1 MKRPV
6 NKLNIMRFLAFLLI
20 CSTLI
25 SLTALSASA
34 LESGAVGD
42 NISWVLDAGT
52 LTITGTGKM
61 TNYRDSELPPWYEFR
76 DQIVRVVISDKI
88 TSIGNFAFYGCKNLT
103 TVTLPNSVKTIG
115 NYAFASCKRLA
126 TVHMSGSVSSIGN
139 GAFYSCSALE
149 SIRLPYGLSY
159 LGSQAFYRCESL
171 KSISIPSDVR
181 TMGDS
186 VFAYCKALVRAE
198 VHARINQL
206 PAWTFYG
213 CSQLSEILLAE
224 TISDIDNNSFKKCDS
239 LSIVYFS
246 GNEKQAEKIEDKI
259 SEDVVSFEISGYITS
274 ETIPESTTSGVYV
287 EKDESTSVQT
297 NTVVVQNDNY
307 LLNYTVERIYKI
319 ATNTATYTANVI
331 LTIENDK
338 FWEDAGAAVVK
349 ALNDIGS
356 TYDETSKAAGTT
368 VTLYVKNNISVSRA
382 FLNRLAGKEVKLSVS
397 LSNGSGWSIDCRD
410 LKVQDLTE
418 EVSNNYS
425 HTLKEAPEEVSE
437 KLGTDD
443 CYRIV
448 FDESATQKAEVV
460 VQLPTQTA
468 TNTNA
473 FLYQIEEDGSYKKLQ
488 GVAVDNNGCANFYIN
503 SVDKMTDYIIGLDVI
518 GESTDDVII
527 PDELITGTPS
537 NPIYGSSA
545 LDRLEQIQY
554 VESARNYHMG
564 VGYGGLTWILIA
576 VLVVTTIIV
585 GGIMTIINKS
595 QKAKMQMR
603 KT

>member
-1 MKRPV
+1 MKRPTK
-6 NKLNIMRFLAFLLI
+6 KLNIMRFLAFLLI

-25 SLTALSASA
+25 SFSALSASA
-34 LESGAVGD
+34 LESGASGD

-52 LTITGTGKM
+52 LTITGTGEM

-88 TSIGNFAFYGCKNLT
+88 TAIGNCAFYGCKNLT
-103 TVTLPNSVKTIG
+103 TVTLPNSVKSIG
-115 NYAFASCKRLA
+115 SYAFASCKRLA

-186 VFAYCKALVRAE
+186 VFAYCKGLVRAE
-198 VHARINQL
+198 VYARINML

-259 SEDVVSFEISGYITS
+259 SEDVVSFDVTGYITG
-274 ETIPESTTSGVYV
+274 ETMPESTTSGVYE

-307 LLNYTVERIYKI
+307 ILNYTVERIYRKS
-319 ATNTATYTANVI
+319 TNTATYTANLV

-338 FWEDAGAAVVK
+338 VWDEAGAAVVK

-356 TYDETSKAAGTT
+356 TYGETSTAAGTT
-368 VTLYVKNNISVSRA
+368 VMMYVKNNISVSRA
-382 FLNRLAGKEVKLSVS
+382 FLNRLAGREVKLSVS

-410 LKVQDLTE
+410 LKVQD
-418 EVSNNYS
+418 VSESPVGNYS
-425 HTLKEAPEEVSE
+425 HTLQEVSKE
-437 KLGTDD
+437 VGEQLGTDD

-448 FDESATQKAEVV
+448 FDESVSQKAEVV
-460 VQLPTQTA
+460 VQLPPQTA

-503 SVDKMTDYIIGLDVI
+503 SVDKMTDYVIGLDVI

-527 PDELITGTPS
+527 PDELITGIPS

-545 LDRLEQIQY
+545 LDRLENIQY
-554 VESARNYHMG
+554 VESSRNYHMG
-564 VGYGGLTWILIA
+564 IGYGGLTWILIA

-585 GGIMTIINKS
+585 GGIMLIINKS
-595 QKAKMQMR
+595 QKMKMQMR
-603 KT
+603 KA